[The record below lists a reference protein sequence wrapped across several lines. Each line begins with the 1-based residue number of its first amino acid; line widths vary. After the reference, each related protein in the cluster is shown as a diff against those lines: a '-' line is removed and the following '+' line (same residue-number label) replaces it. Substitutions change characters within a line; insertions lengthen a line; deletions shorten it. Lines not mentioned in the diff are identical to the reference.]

1 MLHNA
6 SLVIDDIE
14 DGSSRRRGRPAAHML
29 FGVPM
34 SINAANYAYFLA
46 LEKALA
52 LGHSDVPRIF
62 TEQMLDLHRGQGLDI
77 YWRCSCTCPTEQAY
91 DDMVIKKTGGLFG
104 MAVKFMQLFSSD
116 KRDFTHLLDILGLW
130 FQVRDDFANLVD
142 ESYHDLKDFADDI
155 TEGKFS
161 YPVVHAINAQ
171 PHDRQVLSILRQHT
185 SEYTVKQ
192 YCIGLLAD
200 MGSLDHTAKRLV
212 QLETQC
218 RNIVADLGGNPHLEA
233 FLSEF
238 SSIYRLPSG
247 EPRTFQYLG
256 LKSKKLSHIKPVSCG
271 DYPSGADQ
279 PSDSGTGGK
288 SRFELLEES
297 FGSPVVSG
305 LQLFSNYREGL
316 VDPESVCTQPVA
328 SKPSSVVAPP
338 APLGSKTTEG
348 PRVPASWLKPRH
360 PQSGSSFG
368 KLCGA
373 PPLLQLSPVKEASNS
388 QGVPQKV
395 PLTDLPD
402 PSRGTRLTSQAA
414 ASVSSSKLLVNF
426 RQRGNP
432 LLELLRNVAWEYA
445 DIQPDYLFGPSQC
458 AFFLSLR
465 YHNLNPEYIFERL
478 QKIREAYKL
487 TVLIVLVDVDDSHHP
502 LKELDKFGLTQN
514 VTVMLAW
521 SPTEAA
527 RYLETFK
534 TSINKPPDDLLPDG
548 DAKNDHLAL
557 ATGFLTSLRHISKS
571 DAAALLTKFGSIAS
585 IMKADVE
592 SLESCPGIGG
602 VKAQK
607 LHDTLRATFKR
618 KILE

>member
-1 MLHNA
+1 MGRDLRVD
-6 SLVIDDIE
+6 VISPYRCHVFGD
-14 DGSSRRRGRPAAHML
+14 SRP
-29 FGVPM
+29 
-34 SINAANYAYFLA
+34 
-46 LEKALA
+46 
-52 LGHSDVPRIF
+52 
-62 TEQMLDLHRGQGLDI
+62 EQ
-77 YWRCSCTCPTEQAY
+77 
-91 DDMVIKKTGGLFG
+91 
-104 MAVKFMQLFSSD
+104 
-116 KRDFTHLLDILGLW
+116 
-130 FQVRDDFANLVD
+130 
-142 ESYHDLKDFADDI
+142 
-155 TEGKFS
+155 
-161 YPVVHAINAQ
+161 
-171 PHDRQVLSILRQHT
+171 
-185 SEYTVKQ
+185 
-192 YCIGLLAD
+192 
-200 MGSLDHTAKRLV
+200 
-212 QLETQC
+212 
-218 RNIVADLGGNPHLEA
+218 
-233 FLSEF
+233 
-238 SSIYRLPSG
+238 SSIFS
-247 EPRTFQYLG
+247 EVVA
-256 LKSKKLSHIKPVSCG
+256 LSATAP
-271 DYPSGADQ
+271 DPADQ

-316 VDPESVCTQPVA
+316 VDPESICTQPVA
-328 SKPSSVVAPP
+328 SKPTAVVAPP
-338 APLGSKTTEG
+338 SLLGSKTAEG

-360 PQSGSSFG
+360 PPSGSSFG

-373 PPLLQLSPVKEASNS
+373 PPLLQLSPVKEASTS

-414 ASVSSSKLLVNF
+414 ANVSSSKLLVNS

-465 YHNLNPEYIFERL
+465 YHNLNPEYIFDRL

-557 ATGFLTSLRHISKS
+557 VTGFLTSLRHISKS
-571 DAAALLTKFGSIAS
+571 DAAALLTKFGSVAG

-618 KILE
+618 KNLE